1 MHEYSIKLYSENSK
15 WCNSLRNKSWSVKK
29 VEISRERR
37 GQNSTVGSER
47 SDNIGKDEIMF

>member
-1 MHEYSIKLYSENSK
+1 MNEYSIKLYSENSK